1 MIKLKDIL
9 LERIDYLTTAEGLIK
24 QYKLKSKVKIS
35 SGKDKADYDWNR
47 DIIYIRPSYP
57 NVKEFTISVLHEID
71 HARDAYK
78 MGKKKYEKEYT
89 KAGEIAQQRGGD
101 FHDDNAFEIKAEK
114 WAKEEYKNKLKNKF

>member
-71 HARDAYK
+71 HARDA
-78 MGKKKYEKEYT
+78 
-89 KAGEIAQQRGGD
+89 
-101 FHDDNAFEIKAEK
+101 
-114 WAKEEYKNKLKNKF
+114 